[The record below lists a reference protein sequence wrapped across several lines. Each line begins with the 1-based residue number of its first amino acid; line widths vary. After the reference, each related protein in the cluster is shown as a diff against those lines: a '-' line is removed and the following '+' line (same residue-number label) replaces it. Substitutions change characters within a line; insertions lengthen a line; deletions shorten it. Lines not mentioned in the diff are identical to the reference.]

1 MTLANGLN
9 LGEFIMNKE
18 YNDQNDQ
25 LFNIYNLKGKKALIF
40 VSMHCVRCIEL
51 LPEIRSVRLP
61 NTSVII
67 FSTGNQEDHEQLDDF
82 FQRKMKIVSLTSEQ
96 MERDFSVTTHPFCI
110 VVDEHQQVC
119 NKGTVYTGK
128 DLLELVSVNGEVR
141 RKKLFS
147 NLF

>member
-1 MTLANGLN
+1 MTMDNGLN
-9 LGEFIMNKE
+9 LGELITNKE
-18 YNDQNDQ
+18 YSDQNDQ
-25 LFNIYNLKGKKALIF
+25 LINLYKHKGKKVLIF

-51 LPEIRSVRLP
+51 LPEIRTVRLP

-82 FQRKMKIVSLTSEQ
+82 FQRKMKIVSLTSVQ
-96 MERDFSVTTHPFCI
+96 MEQDFSVTTHPFFI

-128 DLLELVSVNGEVR
+128 DLLELVSANEGEK